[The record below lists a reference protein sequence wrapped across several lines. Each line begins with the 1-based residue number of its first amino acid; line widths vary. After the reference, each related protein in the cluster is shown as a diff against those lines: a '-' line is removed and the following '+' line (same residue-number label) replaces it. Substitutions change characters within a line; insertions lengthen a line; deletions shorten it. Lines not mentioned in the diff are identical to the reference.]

1 MKWLQLMILNP
12 NPQQVRQQSQG
23 HRSQQ
28 GGHQALEAESE
39 WLSLMK
45 SNTGYLIAPRWEN
58 LVMFWTK

>member
-12 NPQQVRQQSQG
+12 NPQKVTEQSRG

-39 WLSLMK
+39 SLSLMK